1 MSTFVDLYKRGGNEA
16 VKINPPT
23 GADFH
28 ITSRGSDW
36 LWAAFCV
43 FLLLAIVFVLLM
55 FRKPVNNRFVYLTA
69 IAPNVFMA
77 IAYFSIASN
86 LGWIPVRAKYNHVRT
101 STQQQHP
108 GVRQIFYAR
117 YVGWFMALPWP
128 LIQASILGKTPVWH
142 VAFNC
147 TMGCVFSVCFLIAA
161 CVHSTYKWGYFTIG
175 CGAGIVSIISLMT
188 TTYTLIKKCGDKEIK
203 RCFLIYV
210 CPIIVLYLVA
220 WPVCF
225 GITDGGNVLQPD
237 SEAIFYGIIDLLLL
251 GIFPALYVP
260 MASHVGYENITY
272 GIFDSA
278 IGGAAP
284 GGMAHSASMDI
295 EKSPMSATSSPTP
308 VSPTP
313 KAGIKKPKLK
323 LKK

>member
-1 MSTFVDLYKRGGNEA
+1 MSYVDLYKRGGNEA

-36 LWAAFCV
+36 AWAVFCV
-43 FLLLAIVFVLLM
+43 MFFCAIVMVLLM
-55 FRKPVNNRFVYLTA
+55 FRKTANDRLAYYTA
-69 IAPNVFMA
+69 IAPCVFMG
-77 IAYFSIASN
+77 IAYFTIASN

-128 LIQASILGKTPVWH
+128 VIQASLMGKTPIWQI
-142 VAFNC
+142 AFNIAM
-147 TMGCVFSVCFLIAA
+147 TEVFTVCFLIAA
-161 CVHSTYKWGYFTIG
+161 CVHSTYKWGYMTIG
-175 CGAGIVSIISLMT
+175 CGGAIVAMISVMT
-188 TTYTLIKKCGDKEIK
+188 TTRHLVRAKKDGELWKG
-203 RCFLIYV
+203 FNIYFGLV
-210 CPIIVLYLVA
+210 MFFWAIYPI
-220 WPVCF
+220 CF